1 MLFHLIVQNFINQLL
16 TRQFIGDLAAT
27 RKSKLT
33 YNHLKS
39 SHLSRFV
46 YVGKKSLN
54 VRLGEEEV
62 IFILQATALKD
73 TIKLMH
79 RPTIFLVKIALKTTN
94 HSLKKH
100 PFLLEKSLIALFIQ
114 NSLKKDKY
122 MLLLIMSQIS
132 HRLPKTSLILL
143 SQWLTIFHSKISL
156 QIVRKRT
163 PLLVKTL
170 DLPLRL

>member
-1 MLFHLIVQNFINQLL
+1 MLQSDTLIHSVRQPINFPNDVLNPHKMLFHLIVQNFINQLL

-54 VRLGEEEV
+54 VRLREEEV

-73 TIKLMH
+73 TIKLM
-79 RPTIFLVKIALKTTN
+79 
-94 HSLKKH
+94 
-100 PFLLEKSLIALFIQ
+100 
-114 NSLKKDKY
+114 
-122 MLLLIMSQIS
+122 
-132 HRLPKTSLILL
+132 
-143 SQWLTIFHSKISL
+143 
-156 QIVRKRT
+156 
-163 PLLVKTL
+163 
-170 DLPLRL
+170 